1 MNGDNIIK
9 NFFCFIEGGAGAGP
23 SHRLRPKLSRFRPT
37 PTPQHPLTLVFKT
50 KDKPDLLIHAQPVC
64 DPLLDLL
71 QVGLHL
77 DEPQLA
83 PPLDQLVRLHYQQ
96 LKEVGILMIFSSFP
110 TTKIHMIQKLPI
122 I

>member
-1 MNGDNIIK
+1 MELEPDLHTGSDQNVPVQTDSDS
-9 NFFCFIEGGAGAGP
+9 AT
-23 SHRLRPKLSRFRPT
+23 LS
-37 PTPQHPLTLVFKT
+37 LTLVFKT